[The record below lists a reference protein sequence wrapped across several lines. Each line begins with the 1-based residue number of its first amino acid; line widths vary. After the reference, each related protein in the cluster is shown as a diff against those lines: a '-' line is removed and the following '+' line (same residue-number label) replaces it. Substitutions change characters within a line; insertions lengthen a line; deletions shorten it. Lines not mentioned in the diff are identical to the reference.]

1 MYYKEKAK
9 EYCNKLIEEF
19 RKLGV
24 EQVVLSQSKT
34 SLNKLQKSSIF
45 STESKIRHQGQM
57 FGILVCLDKSGNEI
71 ILKAFSGQFQG
82 IWNIP
87 GWVPPL
93 LNEDDFI
100 KLTEESDKK
109 IHEVSFKIDEISQQ
123 QSSKQASSKNA
134 DIIFQRELQLLKE
147 RRKKMSQESMAQ
159 IFSLYKIP
167 CLTGMK
173 TVAEREVINTK
184 NGKVF
189 PYYDLEPV
197 IEEKSLEYFWPIV
210 NGKKSLPPT
219 GAGECCGPKLLAE
232 AFRQGLRPMSMAE
245 FYFGPSNNSKTRIH
259 GEFYP
264 SCRDK
269 CSVILPKMLGLEIVY
284 LDENIIV
291 VNKPSG
297 LLSVPGRGGEKQ
309 DSVVN
314 RVKYL
319 FPKCMEQPSVHR
331 LDMDTSGLLLLAFN
345 AETHRYYSQLFMEGK
360 VYKKYVARLERP
372 IQCGKGVTIT
382 KKDDNG
388 DVISGEIK
396 LPFRLDVD
404 NRPMQIYD
412 EVYGK
417 MGHTIFNILENGE
430 RPLVEFIPITGRTHQ
445 LRLHASCVHGLNSPI
460 CFDNLYGNYKN
471 CEQINNI
478 NCENNT
484 LMLQAYYLE
493 IDQKVFSID
502 RKHFF

>member
-1 MYYKEKAK
+1 MEYKLYYKEKAK
-9 EYCNKLIEEF
+9 EYCNNLIDEF
-19 RKLGV
+19 RKFGV
-24 EQVVLSQSKT
+24 EQVVLSQKQNSFKE
-34 SLNKLQKSSIF
+34 LQKSSIF
-45 STESKIRHQGQM
+45 STKSKTRQQGQM
-57 FGILVCLDKSGNEI
+57 FGILVCLNADGREVV
-71 ILKAFSGQFQG
+71 LKAFSGQFQG

-93 LNEDDFI
+93 LNEDEFI
-100 KLTEESDKK
+100 KLTHESDKK
-109 IHEVSFKIDEISQQ
+109 IHEVSFKIDELSQP
-123 QSSKQASSKNA
+123 QASKKT
-134 DIIFQRELQLLKE
+134 DIIFQRELQALKE
-147 RRKKMSQESMAQ
+147 KRKKMSQESMAQ

-167 CLTGMK
+167 CLTSMK
-173 TVAEREVINTK
+173 TVAETELINPK

-189 PYYDLEPV
+189 PYYILEPV
-197 IEEKSLEYFWPIV
+197 IEEKTFEYFWPSV
-210 NGKKSLPPT
+210 KGKKTFPPT

-232 AFRQGLRPMSMAE
+232 AFRQKLRPMSMAE
-245 FYFGPSNNSKTRIH
+245 FYFGPSNNSGTRED
-259 GEFYP
+259 GKFYP
-264 SCRDK
+264 SCTDK
-269 CSVILPKMLGLEIVY
+269 CSIIIPKILSLEIIY

-297 LLSVPGRGGEKQ
+297 LLSVPGRGAEKQ

-319 FPKCMEQPSVHR
+319 FPQCMEQPSVHR

-345 AETHRYYSQLFMEGK
+345 PEAHRYYSQLFMDGK
-360 VYKKYVARLERP
+360 VHKKYVARLERP

-382 KKDDNG
+382 KRNENG
-388 DVISGEIK
+388 DVVSGEIK

-417 MGHTIFNILENGE
+417 MGHTIFNILENSE

-445 LRLHASCVHGLNSPI
+445 LRLHASSVHGLNSPI
-460 CFDNLYGNYKN
+460 CFDNLYGSFKDSSKEVYF
-471 CEQINNI
+471 
-478 NCENNT
+478 ENNT

-493 IDQKVFSID
+493 IDQKIFTID
-502 RKHFF
+502 RKNFF